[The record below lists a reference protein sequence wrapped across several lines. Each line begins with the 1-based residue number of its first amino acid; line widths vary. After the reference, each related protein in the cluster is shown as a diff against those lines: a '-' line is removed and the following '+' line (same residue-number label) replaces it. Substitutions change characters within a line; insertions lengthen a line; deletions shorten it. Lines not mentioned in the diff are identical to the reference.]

1 MRKVIVVP
9 ISVLLG
15 LIAVLAIAR
24 IFGSSRDDAATYTR
38 FSVNHLAQKIAIFRK
53 DNGRLP
59 RSLAELAAPSAG
71 SGTLGPY
78 ANVRELEDRWRRP
91 LYFRHVS
98 GHCGYVLF
106 SLGAD
111 GRIGGYG
118 QDRDIASSCPED
130 GS

>member
-1 MRKVIVVP
+1 MRKVVVP
-9 ISVLLG
+9 VAISLG

-24 IFGSSRDDAATYTR
+24 IFGSSHDDAGTYTR
-38 FSVNHLAQKIAIFRK
+38 FSVNHLALKIAMFRK
-53 DNGRLP
+53 DNSRLP
-59 RSLAELAAPSAG
+59 RSLAELAAPSLG
-71 SGTLGPY
+71 SGALGPY
-78 ANVRELEDRWRRP
+78 ASGRELEDRWRRP

-111 GRIGGYG
+111 GRVGGSG